1 MGHEVLVVGAYAR
14 YANVVKENY
23 HLGFNIKSGPLS
35 FLVPT
40 ECRLPSWTIALIAV
54 ALVIAIL
61 SMIVA
66 IIYWLHLAYKI
77 GESVAPI

>member
-1 MGHEVLVVGAYAR
+1 M
-14 YANVVKENY
+14 KENY
-23 HLGFNIKSGPLS
+23 HLVFNIKSGPLS

-40 ECRLPSWTIALIAV
+40 VCRLPPLTIALIAI

-61 SMIVA
+61 STIVA
-66 IIYWLHLAYKI
+66 IIYWLHLVYKI